1 MIHLKNN
8 FECNNRSEV
17 ISLLVLFLAL
27 FISVFAIYNTCFNT
41 IFILYPIIV
50 GYLIYLR
57 YFKFN
62 FRISFPSILNH
73 LGLLFYFIPIYLLQ
87 FLFHYDFSKGALYVI
102 SDDIYDYAATSYQLV
117 HYGIENRTSI
127 YSQFYPDLFT
137 GVQPYHYFELWL
149 NGMITAFFGGSY
161 VYNLLFV
168 TYPLLLW
175 LYVLVLLALIEQFKL
190 LKYRYL
196 LLIVC
201 IFVGPLYLGVYE
213 NLFNDGNFFD
223 SAVFSIPGFVKQ
235 TFVYSYFG
243 QKHLPVYIFSG
254 LFILGILKTDYR
266 LLFFAF
272 TTLLIASVGVFPGV
286 VSAVF
291 IGFLLLIKRN
301 KKYFRLFIPF
311 IVFIVLYLAF
321 FAFFGFG
328 VSKEIS
334 SKTSYFNYFL
344 ERLNWKGEVLRAI
357 QKLIFPIT
365 WFLILYLP
373 YVLIIKLFRISLSKR
388 VVSLV
393 YIILLSY
400 LGGALL
406 TLILYGLN
414 SDQFITNLLPLY
426 NVVIITLLLYGTRYL
441 LSTFPKK
448 TFYLFISIL
457 FCFSVVNSYHV
468 FSFHFQPG
476 FKRITKE
483 VYNDQTQKQL
493 LSSLKKHPP
502 TFIAY
507 LFSDSIVKNFHP
519 VLQYPYLP
527 AKYCMDNNYFQYVD
541 INYPYYTYPFSSTS
555 DVFCP
560 KNQLKYYF
568 EETLTNK
575 LNFESIQ
582 FQFLKEKHIN
592 WVFCASGAII
602 PSRLQP
608 FVKETIFDPISK
620 EKYYR
625 IDLR

>member
-1 MIHLKNN
+1 MNFRFITLKK
-8 FECNNRSEV
+8 
-17 ISLLVLFLAL
+17 ILLFSIIIA
-27 FISVFAIYNTCFNT
+27 FFAMYQTKGNT
-41 IFILYPIIV
+41 IFVLYLFV
-50 GYLIYLR
+50 FSYLVYKR
-57 YFKFN
+57 FFKLMFK
-62 FRISFPSILNH
+62 ISFKSFFVQSR
-73 LGLLFYFIPIYLLQ
+73 LLFYFIPIYLLQ
-87 FLFHYDFSKGALYVI
+87 FLLHYDFSKGAHYVI
-102 SDDIYDYAATSYQLV
+102 SDDIYDYASTSYQLV
-117 HYGIENRTSI
+117 NYGIENRTSM

-149 NGMITAFFGGSY
+149 NGMITALFGGSY

-168 TYPLLLW
+168 TYPILLW
-175 LYVLVLLALIEQFKL
+175 LFVLVLLALIEHFKL

-196 LLIVC
+196 LLIVF

-213 NLFNDGNFFD
+213 RLFNDGNFFD

-254 LFILGILKTDYR
+254 LFVLGILKTDYR

-272 TTLLIASVGVFPGV
+272 TSLLIASVGVFPGV
-286 VSAVF
+286 VCAVF
-291 IGFLLLIKRN
+291 ICFLLLIKRN

-311 IVFIVLYLAF
+311 ILFVVLYLAF

-344 ERLNWKGEVLRAI
+344 ERLNWKGEALRVI
-357 QKLIFPIT
+357 QKLFFPIS
-365 WFLILYLP
+365 WFFILFLS
-373 YVLIIKLFRISLSKR
+373 YVLIIKLFRISLTSR
-388 VVSLV
+388 VLTLV
-393 YIILLSY
+393 YLCVFSY
-400 LGGALL
+400 LGGAIL

-414 SDQFITNLLPLY
+414 SDQFITNLLPIY
-426 NVVIITLLLYGTRYL
+426 NVVIITLLLYGTRYI

-448 TFYLFISIL
+448 TFYLFISLL

-468 FSFHFQPG
+468 FSFHFQRG
-476 FKRITKE
+476 FKRINKE
-483 VYNDQTQKQL
+483 VYSDQAQKQL

-507 LFSDSIVKNFHP
+507 LFSHSIVKKFHP

-568 EETLTNK
+568 QESPINK

-582 FQFLKEKHIN
+582 YRFLKENNIN
-592 WVFCASGAII
+592 WVFCASGATI
-602 PSRLQP
+602 PSRIIP
-608 FVKETIFDPISK
+608 YVKETIFDPISK
-620 EKYYR
+620 ENYYR

>member
-1 MIHLKNN
+1 MI
-8 FECNNRSEV
+8 
-17 ISLLVLFLAL
+17 
-27 FISVFAIYNTCFNT
+27 
-41 IFILYPIIV
+41 
-50 GYLIYLR
+50 
-57 YFKFN
+57 
-62 FRISFPSILNH
+62 FP
-73 LGLLFYFIPIYLLQ
+73 
-87 FLFHYDFSKGALYVI
+87 KGVLYVI
-102 SDDIYDYAATSYQLV
+102 SDDIYDYAATSYQFV
-117 HYGIENRTSI
+117 HYGIENRTTM

-137 GVQPYHYFELWL
+137 GVQPYHYFELWM
-149 NGMITAFFGGSY
+149 NGMITTVFGGSY

-168 TYPLLLW
+168 TYPILLW
-175 LYVLVLLALIEQFKL
+175 LYVLVLLALIEHFKL
-190 LKYRYL
+190 VKYRYL

-213 NLFNDGNFFD
+213 RFFNDGNFFD

-254 LFILGILKTDYR
+254 LFVLGILKTDYR

-272 TTLLIASVGVFPGV
+272 TSLLIASVGVFPGV

-291 IGFLLLIKRN
+291 IAFLLLIKRN
-301 KKYFRLFIPF
+301 KKYLRLFVPF
-311 IVFIVLYLAF
+311 ILFVIIYLAF

-334 SKTSYFNYFL
+334 TKTSYFNYFL
-344 ERLNWKGEVLRAI
+344 ERLNWKGEVLRVI
-357 QKLIFPIT
+357 QKLFFPIS

-373 YVLIIKLFRISLSKR
+373 YILIIKLFRISFSKR
-388 VVSLV
+388 FISFIYLVV
-393 YIILLSY
+393 LSY
-400 LGGALL
+400 FGGALL

-448 TFYLFISIL
+448 TFYLFICLL

-476 FKRITKE
+476 FKRINKE
-483 VYNDQTQKQL
+483 VYNDHTQKQL

-527 AKYCMDNNYFQYVD
+527 AKYCMDNNYFQYVS
-541 INYPYYTYPFSSTS
+541 INYPYYTYPFSSS
-555 DVFCP
+555 SNVFSP

-568 EETLTNK
+568 EESPSNQR
-575 LNFESIQ
+575 NFDSIQ

>member
-1 MIHLKNN
+1 MSHLNSNSILQLVKNKLII
-8 FECNNRSEV
+8 FIFI
-17 ISLLVLFLAL
+17 ISFFAIIQAGGKTILVLYPL
-27 FISVFAIYNTCFNT
+27 
-41 IFILYPIIV
+41 IF
-50 GYLIYLR
+50 GYLIYHCFIQLN
-57 YFKFN
+57 FK
-62 FRISFPSILNH
+62 ISFKSFFFESR
-73 LGLLFYFIPIYLLQ
+73 LLLYFIPIYLLQ

-102 SDDIYDYAATSYQLV
+102 SDDIYDYAATSSQLV
-117 HYGIENRTSI
+117 HYGVENRTSM
-127 YSQFYPDLFT
+127 YSILYPDMFT

-149 NGMITAFFGGSY
+149 NGMITTFFGGSY

-175 LYVLVLLALIEQFKL
+175 LYVLVLLALIEHFKL

-254 LFILGILKTDYR
+254 LFVLGILKTDYR

-272 TTLLIASVGVFPGV
+272 TSLLIASVGVFPGV

-291 IGFLLLIKRN
+291 IGFLLLIKGN

-334 SKTSYFNYFL
+334 SKTSYLNYFL
-344 ERLNWKGEVLRAI
+344 ERLNWKGEVLRVI
-357 QKLIFPIT
+357 QKLFFPIC
-365 WFLILYLP
+365 WFLVLYLP

-388 VVSLV
+388 VTTLV
-393 YIILLSY
+393 YLCVFSY

-448 TFYLFISIL
+448 TFYLFICLL

-476 FKRITKE
+476 FKRINKE

-527 AKYCMDNNYFQYVD
+527 AKYCMDNNYFQYLS
-541 INYPYYTYPFSSTS
+541 INYPYYTYPFSSS
-555 DVFCP
+555 SNVFSP

-568 EETLTNK
+568 EENPSNQR
-575 LNFESIQ
+575 NFDSIQ
-582 FQFLKEKHIN
+582 FRFLKEKQVN
-592 WVFCASGAII
+592 WVFCTQGATF
-602 PSRLQP
+602 PSRIAP
-608 FVKETIFDPISK
+608 YVKETIFDPISK
-620 EKYYR
+620 ENYYR

>member
-1 MIHLKNN
+1 MSKVFSNSIIQIAK
-8 FECNNRSEV
+8 
-17 ISLLVLFLAL
+17 IIVLAIIF
-27 FISVFAIYNTCFNT
+27 FISIFAIYQTGGNTVFV
-41 IFILYPIIV
+41 LYPIV
-50 GYLIYLR
+50 LGYLIQKR
-57 YFKFN
+57 FIDFN
-62 FRISFPSILNH
+62 FKISFKLLLNH
-73 LGLLFYFIPIYLLQ
+73 SRFLLYLIPIYLLQ
-87 FLFHYDFSKGALYVI
+87 FLLHYDFSKGALYVI
-102 SDDIYDYAATSYQLV
+102 SDDIYDYASTSYQLV
-117 HYGIENRTSI
+117 QYGIENRTSM

-149 NGMITAFFGGSY
+149 NGMITIFFGGSY
-161 VYNLLFV
+161 VYNLLFI

-175 LYVLVLLALIEQFKL
+175 LYVLVLLALIEHFKL
-190 LKYRYL
+190 LKYRYV

-213 NLFNDGNFFD
+213 RLFNDGNFFD

-272 TTLLIASVGVFPGV
+272 TSLLIASVGVFPGV

-291 IGFLLLIKRN
+291 IGLLLLIKRN
-301 KKYFRLFIPF
+301 KKYVRLFIPF
-311 IVFIVLYLAF
+311 ILFLILYFAF
-321 FAFFGFG
+321 FALFGFG

-334 SKTSYFNYFL
+334 TKTSYFNYFL
-344 ERLNWKGEVLRAI
+344 ERLNWKGEVLRVI
-357 QKLIFPIT
+357 QKLFFPIS

-373 YVLIIKLFRISLSKR
+373 YILIIKLFRISLSRR
-388 VVSLV
+388 VVPLV
-393 YIILLSY
+393 NLCVFSY

-426 NVVIITLLLYGTRYL
+426 NVVIITLLLYGTLYI

-448 TFYLFISIL
+448 TYYLFICLL

-468 FSFHFQPG
+468 FSLHFQPG
-476 FKRITKE
+476 FKRINKE
-483 VYNDQTQKQL
+483 VYNDHIQKQL

-507 LFSDSIVKNFHP
+507 LFSDSIVKQIHP

-541 INYPYYTYPFSSTS
+541 INYPYNTYPFNSTS
-555 DVFCP
+555 DVFSP

-568 EETLTNK
+568 EESPTDK

-582 FQFLKEKHIN
+582 FRFLKEKHIN
-592 WVFCASGAII
+592 WVFCASGATI
-602 PSRLQP
+602 PLRIKP
-608 FVKETIFDPISK
+608 FVKETIFDSLSK
-620 EKYYR
+620 ETYYR
-625 IDLR
+625 IYLR

>member
-1 MIHLKNN
+1 MFNLKNN
-8 FECNNRSEV
+8 YKYDNKFNV
-17 ISLLVLFLAL
+17 ISLIVLFLTF
-27 FISVFAIYNTCFNT
+27 FISAFAIYDTHFKT
-41 IFILYPIIV
+41 VFILYPIIV

-175 LYVLVLLALIEQFKL
+175 LYVLVLLALIEHFKL

-213 NLFNDGNFFD
+213 RFFNDGNFFD

-235 TFVYSYFG
+235 TIVYSYFG

-254 LFILGILKTDYR
+254 LFVLGILKTDYR

-272 TTLLIASVGVFPGV
+272 NSLLIASVGVFPGV

-301 KKYFRLFIPF
+301 KKYLRLFIPF
-311 IVFIVLYLAF
+311 ILFVIIYLAF

-334 SKTSYFNYFL
+334 TKTSYFNYFL
-344 ERLNWKGEVLRAI
+344 ERLNWKGEVFRVI
-357 QKLIFPIT
+357 QKMFFPIS
-365 WFLILYLP
+365 WFFILYLP
-373 YVLIIKLFRISLSKR
+373 YLLLVKLFRIPLSKR
-388 VVSLV
+388 FISLIYLVV
-393 YIILLSY
+393 LSY
-400 LGGALL
+400 FGGALL

-426 NVVIITLLLYGTRYL
+426 NLVLITLLLYSMRFILVY
-441 LSTFPKK
+441 FQKK
-448 TFYLFISIL
+448 SFYLFISIL
-457 FCFSVVNSYHV
+457 FCFSIVNSYQV
-468 FSFHFQPG
+468 FSFHFLPG
-476 FKRITKE
+476 FKRINKD
-483 VYNDQTQKQL
+483 VYSYHTQKQL

-507 LFSDSIVKNFHP
+507 LFSDSILEQFHS
-519 VLQYPYLP
+519 VLQYSYLP

-541 INYPYYTYPFSSTS
+541 INYPYYTYPFSSS
-555 DVFCP
+555 SNVFSP

-568 EETLTNK
+568 EESPTNK

-582 FQFLKEKHIN
+582 FRFLKEKHIN
-592 WVFCASGAII
+592 WVFCTSGAII
-602 PSRLQP
+602 PSRLKP
-608 FVKETIFDPISK
+608 FVKESISDPISN
-620 EKYYR
+620 ENYYR